1 MPFLKQVKPLWD
13 RSPLTL
19 AELAE
24 LCGISESSASRYING
39 KVSPSAD
46 LAERIL
52 QVLGGTSEPAK
63 TPPEAQIAHT
73 SLTMHLREIYQA
85 QIATLQENHAN
96 QLSTLQLHHAN
107 QVRDLKRDKLILGIT
122 VALLSGLLLYFI
134 IDSLHGDWG
143 LIRYA
148 MASARGANI

>member
-96 QLSTLQLHHAN
+96 Q
-107 QVRDLKRDKLILGIT
+107 VRDLKRDKLILGIT